1 MENNQTK
8 KPSAY
13 SQLTGFRRAVPIIL
27 FAFAAFLAL
36 CFILQDTG
44 AFGRAIS
51 DILLGLFSI
60 GGYFIPA
67 FIALHA
73 VFYPSDVLKKRILTR
88 IIFTTLTVIA
98 IAALCHVATFHG
110 EPFSAKAFYE
120 NGTCAKGGGFIGGAV
135 EFALTKVFGTVG
147 LIIITIAFF
156 ALYVTYYFSSAKSFL
171 IRLLLKLLN
180 AISALFT
187 SMGHKMKTNRERKKR
202 EREQRRIEQLAEEHE
217 ALTEDEFFNVDNG
230 LKHLKINDLG
240 IDEMKDDEDL
250 ERNPHLQD
258 RVIKNDPI
266 DTPPKKEEPTKQ
278 KNEDSA
284 PADKKRRVNLDYGT
298 FDSKRTLSNSTKDS
312 EFKQRPNDII
322 LDPPTEPPRPT
333 EPTHKPAPETP
344 VRGEPKRYAS
354 DSDSSADSV
363 FSSNFE
369 PFDFKI
375 NEELSNKPSS
385 KALKNKPEPEGINEI
400 ATPLADITEE
410 DVEKARQRADEEMK
424 RRMAEDAERRFA
436 EAKERALAAE
446 RERKRRED
454 EARLAQN
461 APKVFYANE
470 PEVIYNSVPET
481 VPELTLTE
489 EPTDRAQSPAPTPTE
504 APTPTPAPVTEPT
517 PAPIPNDRPAYIP
530 DYMKEDEKPAEPPK
544 EEIKDEEK
552 SDLYKLSEC
561 FANAINEYESKKNSG
576 EFKPYTPPTVAPTED
591 ERADRQPEEM
601 KITRTMLDPTPTVA
615 EPIEE
620 DDGEDEVDYSN
631 VNFDSY
637 ADVTEDEEE
646 EEEIKEFDF
655 SGDDPSDDGDDTE
668 EEIPP
673 HLQNENVIE
682 QRKLFPFLD
691 EEEKKNEETTPDEDE
706 KRDYID
712 TSFEDISDGEPT
724 EPEEEDE
731 DEDEPP
737 FDAAPPKSTFA
748 ERMLST
754 KPAPKPEP
762 KPEPTYEKPDYS
774 DYQYPS
780 VELLAKG
787 KFEEDLNQE
796 EEKNQNAEK
805 LVDALLQFNVRISI
819 KGIDRG
825 PRITR
830 YEIVPARGV
839 KVNSVTNLFNDIALN
854 LGVEG
859 MRMEAP
865 IPGKSA
871 IGVEIPNKKPST
883 VLLRDLVESD
893 EFICSPS
900 KTMSCLGKDVTGNPV
915 FADIAKMPHVLVA
928 GATGMGKSVCINS
941 ILISILY
948 KARPDEVKFIMID
961 PKKVEFNGYNG
972 IPHLLIPVVTDVKQA
987 AGALM
992 WAVEQMEKRYDLMEA
1007 LEVRK
1012 LDSYNEKV
1020 RENPELGEPLPKI
1033 IIVIDELND
1042 IMLQVRKPAE
1052 DLIMSIAQKARAA
1065 GIHLIIGTQRPSVD
1079 VITGVIKANIPS
1091 RISCKV
1097 ASYNDSKT
1105 ILEQAGAEKLLN
1117 NGDMLYISAGAPKAL
1132 RVQGAFV
1139 SDGEVTAIMKFLKT
1153 QAKGQIYDAQALE
1166 EINKA
1171 AQKCSKGKGGGDDL
1185 DDDDDD
1191 DGGNLGFLNDQQF
1204 LDAVD
1209 LAIKSGKISTSLIQR
1224 RISVGYGKA
1233 AKFIDIMEDMGIVS
1247 EPNGQKPREILITK
1261 DEWHEMLSRRSL
1273 D

>member
-1 MENNQTK
+1 MQNENKRNKGT
-8 KPSAY
+8 Y
-13 SQLTGFRRAVPIIL
+13 EELTGFKRAIPIIL
-27 FAFAAFLAL
+27 TAFAVFIAF

-44 AFGRAIS
+44 ALGRVIS
-51 DILLGLFSI
+51 NVLLGLFSI

-67 FIALHA
+67 FLVIHA
-73 VFYPSDVLKKRILTR
+73 VFYASDVAKKRTLSR
-88 IIFTTLTVIA
+88 VIFTAITVVT
-98 IAALCHVATFHG
+98 IAALTHSITYWDEGIA
-110 EPFSAKAFYE
+110 FSAKEFYK
-120 NGTCAKGGGFIGGAV
+120 NGTHSVGGGFIGGVVA
-135 EFALTKVFGTVG
+135 FALTKVFGNVG
-147 LIIITIAFF
+147 LIIIAIALF
-156 ALYVTYYFSSAKSFL
+156 ALYITYYLSGAKTLVSKILLKFFNFLSGFFSSAGEKHKT
-171 IRLLLKLLN
+171 IREE
-180 AISALFT
+180 
-187 SMGHKMKTNRERKKR
+187 KTKKR
-202 EREQRRIEQLAEEHE
+202 EERIREMRAAEQDVLID
-217 ALTEDEFFNVDNG
+217 DEFFEADNG
-230 LKHLKINDLG
+230 LKELTINDLG
-240 IDEMKDDEDL
+240 ISEVRDDAEI
-250 ERNPHLQD
+250 ERNPHLQEK
-258 RVIKNDPI
+258 VYKNTDSEKRRYERHEWTGI
-266 DTPPKKEEPTKQ
+266 ATEPTEQ
-278 KNEDSA
+278 KSENR
-284 PADKKRRVNLDYGT
+284 RRVNMDYST
-298 FDSKRTLSNSTKDS
+298 VNSSHTLSNSTADS
-312 EFKQRPNDII
+312 VYVPKNNDII
-322 LDPPTEPPRPT
+322 YDEPIIPNSNT
-333 EPTHKPAPETP
+333 
-344 VRGEPKRYAS
+344 
-354 DSDSSADSV
+354 SADEV
-363 FSSNFE
+363 FSRDFE
-369 PFDFKI
+369 PFDFKL

-385 KALKNKPEPEGINEI
+385 KAMKEKREPEGISE
-400 ATPLADITEE
+400 ITEPITE
-410 DVEKARQRADEEMK
+410 LTYEEVEKARQRADFEMK
-424 RRMAEDAERRFA
+424 KRAAIEAQRRYAAA
-436 EAKERALAAE
+436 EAEANRIKEENLL
-446 RERKRRED
+446 RE
-454 EARLAQN
+454 EASASIQN
-461 APKVFYANE
+461 QP
-470 PEVIYNSVPET
+470 P
-481 VPELTLTE
+481 
-489 EPTDRAQSPAPTPTE
+489 QSPTQNQYTPASNQEQYNPAPSQSQYNPTPNYNQYAPANTQAYTE
-504 APTPTPAPVTEPT
+504 NSARHSEP
-517 PAPIPNDRPAYIP
+517 YIP
-530 DYMKEDEKPAEPPK
+530 DYMQRNTANEQTASPVGNELNKENEEFERRAETFASAMHDYEKE
-544 EEIKDEEK
+544 
-552 SDLYKLSEC
+552 LQ
-561 FANAINEYESKKNSG
+561 ES
-576 EFKPYTPPTVAPTED
+576 EFKPYSSPTISENQNPTVEIPA
-591 ERADRQPEEM
+591 EEL
-601 KITRTMLDPTPTVA
+601 KVSRTMLEPTPSPSEVIKELDSSGNGSDYVFDTTDTV
-615 EPIEE
+615 E
-620 DDGEDEVDYSN
+620 
-631 VNFDSY
+631 FDSY
-637 ADVTEDEEE
+637 KDTPEDATVF
-646 EEEIKEFDF
+646 EFT
-655 SGDDPSDDGDDTE
+655 SGDDENDLLDSPDAEDV
-668 EEIPP
+668 EIPP
-673 HLQNENVIE
+673 EEQNPDVLE
-682 QRKLFPFLD
+682 QRKLFSFLNDNDSGD
-691 EEEKKNEETTPDEDE
+691 E
-706 KRDYID
+706 
-712 TSFEDISDGEPT
+712 ISDSDNADEVF
-724 EPEEEDE
+724 EEFDSMNVIQEDYSE
-731 DEDEPP
+731 QENKDANEPP
-737 FDAAPPKSTFA
+737 FEVAPQKSTFA
-748 ERMLST
+748 ERMLSKT
-754 KPAPKPEP
+754 PPPPPPQPKKVE
-762 KPEPTYEKPDYS
+762 EKPDYS

-787 KFEEDLNQE
+787 KIEEDFNQE

-893 EFICSPS
+893 EFICASS

-1020 RENPELGEPLPKI
+1020 REHPELGEPLPKI

-1117 NGDMLYISAGAPKAL
+1117 NGDMLYIPAGAPKAL

-1139 SDGEVTAIMKFLKT
+1139 SDGEVTAIMKFLKS
-1153 QAKGQIYDAQALE
+1153 QAKGSVYDAQALE
-1166 EINKA
+1166 EINRA
-1171 AQKCSKGKGGGDDL
+1171 AQKCSKGKGDDFDGDST
-1185 DDDDDD
+1185 D
-1191 DGGNLGFLNDQQF
+1191 DGENLGVLNDQQF

-1247 EPNGQKPREILITK
+1247 EPNGQKPRDILITK